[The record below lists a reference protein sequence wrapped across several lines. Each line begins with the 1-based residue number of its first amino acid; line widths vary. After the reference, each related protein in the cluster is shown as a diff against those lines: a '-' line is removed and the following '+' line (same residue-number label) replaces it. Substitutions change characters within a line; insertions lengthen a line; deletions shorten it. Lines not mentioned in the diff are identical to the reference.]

1 MAGPSFEE
9 WTQQLGLQRIDDPH
23 FDKPVYRK
31 ATFGEFHLSA
41 DIERKISASLRNA
54 RDLRRIPRSKL
65 APLLGLSNQVYNR
78 YENAVSKLTIS
89 RLLQVCEVLDIS
101 PLEILYPVAP
111 HLWGRDL
118 PEAETRKATIEK
130 LDEFDGLTLNAIL
143 AFLRHLKTKPPTSH
157 SNGHDGAAQ
166 AAPSFPAAARAANRR
181 RFHGGR

>member
-9 WTQQLGLQRIDDPH
+9 WIQQLGLQRIDDPL

-41 DIERKISASLRNA
+41 DIERKISASLRSA

-78 YENAVSKLTIS
+78 YENAVSKLTVS
-89 RLLQVCEVLDIS
+89 RLLHVCEVLDIS

-111 HLWGRDL
+111 HFWGQDL
-118 PEAETRKATIEK
+118 AEAETRKAIIEK
-130 LDEFDGLTLNAIL
+130 LDEFDGLTLNVIL
-143 AFLRHLKTKPPTSH
+143 AFLRHLKTKPATSH

-166 AAPSFPAAARAANRR
+166 AAPSLPAARAANGRR
-181 RFHGGR
+181 SHGGR